1 MACSILIML
10 FLCTVISATN
20 ITRDHSALLKFKSN
34 IIDPQRRLEDWA
46 PNKPV
51 CKWTGVTCGI
61 SHQRIISLDISNMT
75 LSGKIPPEL
84 GNLSFLVSL
93 NVGDNDFTGN
103 LPEELVHLRRLR
115 SLNLTSNH
123 FTGPV
128 PFWLGS
134 MSRLESLLLS
144 FNNFTGSLTPSH
156 FNNLTN
162 LEVLRLRNNSIRG
175 EIPQEIGNLKNLLF
189 LDIQYNNLSG
199 SIPSTIYNLSLL
211 EKIGLSSNGLSGN
224 IPTDLCHYLPRL
236 DGIHL
241 SDNQFVGR
249 LPTSLHKCSH
259 IQVLSVAFNK
269 LTGSIPNNFGNLT
282 FLRSVEFHKNN
293 ISGMLPQDI
302 GNLEQLENLIL
313 SYNSMSGVIPISIGN
328 CSKLQRFAI
337 NTNQFT
343 SSTNELSFITS
354 MTHCKD
360 LEYLDF
366 SSNPISGFLPN
377 SIGNLSDSLQF
388 LEMGDCKING
398 VIPFEIG
405 NLSSLIDLSLGFNT
419 LSGFIPSSI
428 KGLVNLQMLEIS
440 DTGIGGAI
448 PISLCD
454 LPYVSIVY
462 LGNNKLTGNV
472 PSCLGTMSSLSYLYL
487 YNNKL
492 ESSIPL
498 SLWNLKDLLELL
510 LNDNRLSGTL
520 PDEVGKLGALT
531 WLDLSTNRFSGK
543 IPSAFGNLQNLQ
555 TLTLKANS
563 FEGTIPDTIGK
574 MYSLEALDI
583 SNNNLSGVI
592 PNSLTKLKYLEYFNV
607 SFNKLFGEIPTE
619 GPFKN
624 FNASFFALNPALC
637 GSSRYHVPP
646 CIVNSSRRH
655 MRRKVF
661 YWSFILAGIT
671 FAIVVIALTIL
682 LVKYKRRKS
691 IVSAKMDLSTTARVS
706 YYDLLRAT
714 EQFSQNNLL
723 GTGSFGSVYKALLSD
738 GEIVAVKVFKLEVQG
753 AFQSFDAEC
762 EVLRNLRH
770 RNLTKVITS
779 CSNGDDFKA
788 LVLEYMANGSLE
800 KWLHSEN
807 HFLDML
813 QRLRIMVDVSQALEY
828 LHYGFSTTIV
838 HCDIK
843 PSNVLLDENMI
854 AHLCDFGLTRFLKEE
869 ASVTYTNTL
878 ATVGYI
884 APEYGSKGQV
894 SPAGDIYSFGIL
906 MMETFTKKRPCDELF
921 TENVSLKEWVHDHFS
936 RDQSV
941 QVLDF
946 DLLSRNG
953 QRTNQEMKSLS
964 SIMELAL
971 NCCKDSPKERMNIK
985 DVRVTLEKI
994 KLAHV

>member
-1 MACSILIML
+1 MCGLNSKDASKEVKLQKHQRVPLSRRLVLMGS
-10 FLCTVISATN
+10 VISATN

-93 NVGDNDFTGN
+93 NVEDNDFTGN

-224 IPTDLCHYLPRL
+224 IPTDICHYLPRL

-241 SDNQFVGR
+241 SANQFVGR

-282 FLRSVEFHKNN
+282 FLR
-293 ISGMLPQDI
+293 
-302 GNLEQLENLIL
+302 
-313 SYNSMSGVIPISIGN
+313 
-328 CSKLQRFAI
+328 
-337 NTNQFT
+337 
-343 SSTNELSFITS
+343 
-354 MTHCKD
+354 
-360 LEYLDF
+360 
-366 SSNPISGFLPN
+366 
-377 SIGNLSDSLQF
+377 SDSLQF

-487 YNNKL
+487 YNNRL

-520 PDEVGKLGALT
+520 PDEVGKLGTLT

-624 FNASFFALNPALC
+624 FNASCFALNPALC

-655 MRRKVF
+655 MRRKVS

-813 QRLRIMVDVSQALEY
+813 QRLGIMVDVSQALEY